1 MAPTFKILIEKRDG
15 ETIKAFT
22 WCRDASSGIARAEKE
37 AKEFG
42 IEWVAIY
49 AVAC

>member
-1 MAPTFKILIEKRDG
+1 MHKAIKILIEKRDG